1 VSWLSEAGELQGKP
15 PRQASSQNQNGKRK
29 VVVAR
34 EKGDK
39 TITKDSTAKPL
50 ASPRSPQLSIGVGAP
65 LRLRGPRDR
74 V

>member
-34 EKGDK
+34 ERGGKA
-39 TITKDSTAKPL
+39 ITKRFNSEAAGVAQIASVVEWGRGALGPPWTA
-50 ASPRSPQLSIGVGAP
+50 
-65 LRLRGPRDR
+65 
-74 V
+74 

>member
-29 VVVAR
+29 LVVAR
-34 EKGDK
+34 EKGGK

-50 ASPRSPQLSIGVGAP
+50 ASPRSP
-65 LRLRGPRDR
+65 
-74 V
+74 